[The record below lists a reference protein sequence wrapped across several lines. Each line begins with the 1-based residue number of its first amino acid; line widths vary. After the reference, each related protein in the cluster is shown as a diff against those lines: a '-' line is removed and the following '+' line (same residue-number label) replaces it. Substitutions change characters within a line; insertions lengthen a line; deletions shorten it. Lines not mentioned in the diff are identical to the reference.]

1 MHAFTRNPE
10 HVTCGADILVSD
22 IGVPNMIRGNWLKPG
37 VVVVD
42 MGANSVEVATSCYT
56 CTYKLVCLLLA
67 KMI

>member
-1 MHAFTRNPE
+1 MHAFTGNPE

-22 IGVPNMIRGNWLKPG
+22 IGVPNMIRGHWLKPG

-42 MGANSVEVATSCYT
+42 MGANSVEVATSCYI
-56 CTYKLVCLLLA
+56 CTYKLVFLLLA